1 MLRGLVWLIAVL
13 PLSIWGQTQDS
24 LISPELI
31 GEVSVAT
38 CSTRPIPVSGATQNI
53 RIIQAKTIVEMGAQN
68 LADVL
73 QNQSG
78 ILISHDA
85 QLGTG
90 INLQGLSGQSIKIL
104 INGAPMG
111 GRLNGNIDISQIPAN
126 QIEQIEIIEGPM
138 SVLFGSDA
146 IGGVIN
152 IITKKAFTRKTAA
165 HIKSYVDGVNNANFD
180 ADLSFPVSYRPIG
193 LQLNVGRHFFG
204 GMDLDT
210 SNRIYDWKPKTRVFG
225 GFNFNIRGEFTQHLV
240 RGNYF
245 NESML
250 DRSNAEYNLISV
262 TGYNN
267 RFTTQRADLAWQTQT
282 TFHIGNKYVS
292 AKFNNSWNGFERHNA
307 LTRRNLVTGDETP
320 SFIGET
326 DTTTNHIF
334 NSRGF
339 FEIQSRK
346 KTPIE
351 KYNRNN
357 PTHQKP
363 WVPKVTRITT
373 LLGYDANRESLNTAR
388 IGDDKN
394 ITDLGLFV
402 QTDYKPNKNIQI
414 QPSLRLNF
422 NSRFGEAILKE
433 TPNLKFTPIIPSI
446 QTKFTQG
453 KSVWRASYAKGY
465 RAPTLKELYF
475 LFVDINH
482 NVRGNDNLQAE
493 VAHNATI
500 SHRYLTNINYS
511 EQRRINIESQTKL
524 FYNRVNQQIQLSLLD
539 PSTQLYQYINVGKLY
554 SGGGGLDVNISTWA
568 QRSKQILVT
577 INPGIDFIQSKSQ
590 LNATAN
596 WVGFS
601 TVQGKFNVKLSKVRS
616 GSSLQIFSRFN
627 GQTQGFL
634 ANGDTYEILPYTLFD
649 INASQEIKALGKH
662 TPIQLQLGCKNL
674 FNVTQRAGAQTA
686 GIHGS
691 GGTLNISPGRAIFAS
706 ITISFQ

>member
-1 MLRGLVWLIAVL
+1 MLRGFAWLVFVL
-13 PLSIWGQTQDS
+13 PLTVLGQSQDS
-24 LISPELI
+24 LVNIETI

-38 CSTRPIPVSGATQNI
+38 CSTRPSPVSGATQNI

-78 ILISHDA
+78 ILISQDA

-104 INGAPMG
+104 VNGAPMG

-152 IITKKAFTRKTAA
+152 IITKKAFTGKSNANV
-165 HIKSYVDGVNNANFD
+165 KSYVDGVNNTNFD
-180 ADLSFPVSYRPIG
+180 ADMTFPASQHRAG
-193 LQLNVGRHFFG
+193 LQLNAGRHFFG

-210 SNRIYDWKPKTRVFG
+210 TNRVFDWKPKTKVYG
-225 GFNFNIRGEFTQHLV
+225 GLNYRFQNTKTQHLL

-245 NESML
+245 HESML

-267 RFTTQRADLAWQTQT
+267 RFTTQRADLAWQIQT
-282 TFHIGNKYVS
+282 RFSLGNKQIS
-292 AKFNNSWNGFERHNA
+292 AKFNNSWNGFKRHNA
-307 LTRRNLVTGDETP
+307 ITRRNLVTGDETP

-334 NSRGF
+334 NARGF
-339 FEIQSRK
+339 FEIYNK
-346 KTPIE
+346 KAASSGNTDQ
-351 KYNRNN
+351 N
-357 PTHQKP
+357 
-363 WVPKVTRITT
+363 T
-373 LLGYDANRESLNTAR
+373 LLWGYDANQEYLNTAR
-388 IGDDKN
+388 IGSNRN

-402 QTDYKPNKNIQI
+402 QSDIKPNNFILI
-414 QPSLRLNF
+414 QPSLRVNF
-422 NSRFGEAILKE
+422 NSRFGETILKE
-433 TPNLKFTPIIPSI
+433 TPNLKFTPIIPSL
-446 QTKFTQG
+446 QTKFTKG
-453 KSVWRASYAKGY
+453 KSIWRASYAKGY

-482 NVRGNDNLQAE
+482 NVRGNANLNAE
-493 VAHNATI
+493 VAHNAMV
-500 SHRYLTNINYS
+500 SHGYRTYINFS
-511 EQRRINIESQTKL
+511 QQSRINIETQTKL

-554 SGGGGLDVNISTWA
+554 SGGGGFDMNIYTWP
-568 QRSKQILVT
+568 QRSKQILLT
-577 INPGIDFIQSKSQ
+577 FNPGIDFIQSKSQ
-590 LNATAN
+590 IDAKSN
-596 WVGFS
+596 WIGFS
-601 TVQGKFNVKLSKVRS
+601 TVQGKFNVKLSRVRS

-627 GQTQGFL
+627 GRTQGFL
-634 ANGDTYEILPYTLFD
+634 TNGDTYQILPYTLFD
-649 INASQEIKALGKH
+649 INASKEVKVLGKH
-662 TPIQLQLGCKNL
+662 NPLQLQLGCKNI
-674 FNVTQRAGAQTA
+674 FNVTQRVGAQTG
-686 GIHGS
+686 GIHGN
-691 GGTLNISPGRAIFAS
+691 GGTLNISPGRAIFATL
-706 ITISFQ
+706 ILNFR

>member
-1 MLRGLVWLIAVL
+1 MLRGLAWLIAVL
-13 PLSIWGQTQDS
+13 PLSVLGQSQDS
-24 LISPELI
+24 LIGPELI
-31 GEVSVAT
+31 DEVSIAT
-38 CSTRPIPVSGATQNI
+38 FSTKPSPVSGATQNI
-53 RIIQAKTIVEMGAQN
+53 RVIQAKTIAEMGAQN

-78 ILISHDA
+78 ILISQDA

-111 GRLNGNIDISQIPAN
+111 GRLNGNIDISQIPTN

-146 IGGVIN
+146 ISGVIN
-152 IITKKAFTRKTAA
+152 IITKKAYTEKTIA
-165 HIKSYVDGVNNANFD
+165 HIKSYVDGTHNTNFD
-180 ADLSFPVSYRPIG
+180 VDISFPASHLRSG
-193 LQLNVGRHFFG
+193 LQLNVGRQFFG

-210 SNRIYDWKPKTRVFG
+210 FNRGYDWKPKTRIFG
-225 GFNFNIRGEFTQHLV
+225 GFNYNTRSDFSQHLV

-282 TFHIGNKYVS
+282 QFQMGKNFVS
-292 AKFNNSWNGFERHNA
+292 AKFNTSWNGFERRNA
-307 LTRRNLVTGDETP
+307 LTRRNLVTGEETP

-334 NSRGF
+334 NARGF
-339 FEIQSRK
+339 FEIHSRK
-346 KTPIE
+346 KTPKE
-351 KYNRNN
+351 KYNRDN
-357 PTHQKP
+357 PTLQMP
-363 WVPKVTRITT
+363 WEPKITRITT
-373 LLGYDANRESLNTAR
+373 LLGYDANHESLNTSR
-388 IGDDKN
+388 IGANRN
-394 ITDLGLFV
+394 ITDIGLFL

-422 NSRFGEAILKE
+422 NSRFGETILKE
-433 TPNLKFTPIIPSI
+433 TRNLKFTPVIPSV
-446 QTKFTQG
+446 QTKFTHG

-482 NVRGNDNLQAE
+482 NVKGNSNLQAE

-500 SHRYLTNINYS
+500 SHRYQTYIKYS
-511 EQRRINIESQTKL
+511 ERGQIHVEAQTKI

-539 PSTQLYQYINVGKLY
+539 PSNQLYQYINVGKLY
-554 SGGGGLDVNISTWA
+554 SGGGGMDLTIGS
-568 QRSKQILVT
+568 RPHKLKQILLTV
-577 INPGIDFIQSKSQ
+577 NPGIDFIQSQSQ
-590 LNATAN
+590 LNSNAN

-601 TVQGKFNVKLSKVRS
+601 TIQGKFNVKLSKVRS
-616 GSSLQIFSRFN
+616 GSSLQIFSRFS

-634 ANGDTYEILPYTLFD
+634 ANGDTYQILPYTLFD
-649 INASQEIKALGKH
+649 INASKEIKALGKH
-662 TPIQLQLGCKNL
+662 HPIQLQMGCKNL
-674 FNVTQRAGAQTA
+674 FNITQRTGTQTG

-691 GGTLNISPGRAIFAS
+691 GGMLNISPGRAIFAS
-706 ITISFQ
+706 ITLSFQ

>member
-1 MLRGLVWLIAVL
+1 MLRGFAWLVFVL
-13 PLSIWGQTQDS
+13 PLSVLGQSQDS
-24 LISPELI
+24 LIEIETI

-38 CSTRPIPVSGATQNI
+38 CSTRPSPVSGATQNI

-78 ILISHDA
+78 ILISQDA

-104 INGAPMG
+104 VNGAPMG

-152 IITKKAFTRKTAA
+152 IITKKAFTGKSNANV
-165 HIKSYVDGVNNANFD
+165 KSYVDGVNNTNFD
-180 ADLSFPVSYRPIG
+180 ADMIFPASQHRAG
-193 LQLNVGRHFFG
+193 LQLNAGRHFFG

-210 SNRIYDWKPKTRVFG
+210 SNRVYDWKPKTKVYG
-225 GFNFNIRGEFTQHLV
+225 GLNYRFQNTKTQHLL

-245 NESML
+245 HESML

-267 RFTTQRADLAWQTQT
+267 RFTTQRADIAWQAQT
-282 TFHIGNKYVS
+282 RFTVGNKIVS
-292 AKFNNSWNGFERHNA
+292 AKFNNSWNGFNRYNVI
-307 LTRRNLVTGDETP
+307 TRRNLVTGDETP
-320 SFIGET
+320 SYIGET

-334 NSRGF
+334 NARGF
-339 FEIQSRK
+339 FEVYNNAQAS
-346 KTPIE
+346 KT
-351 KYNRNN
+351 KNTNSML
-357 PTHQKP
+357 
-363 WVPKVTRITT
+363 W
-373 LLGYDANRESLNTAR
+373 GYDANREYLNTAR
-388 IGDDKN
+388 IGTNRN

-402 QTDYKPNKNIQI
+402 QSDYKINNSILI
-414 QPSLRLNF
+414 QPSLRVNF

-433 TPNLKFTPIIPSI
+433 TPNLKFTPIIPSL
-446 QTKFTQG
+446 QTKFIKG
-453 KSVWRASYAKGY
+453 KSIWRASYAKGY

-482 NVRGNDNLQAE
+482 NVRGNATLQAE
-493 VAHNATI
+493 VAHNATV
-500 SHRYLTNINYS
+500 SHRYRTYINIA
-511 EQRRINIESQTKL
+511 QQHRINIETQTKV

-539 PSTQLYQYINVGKLY
+539 PSTQLYQYINIGKLY
-554 SGGGGLDVNISTWA
+554 SGGGGLDINISTWP
-568 QRSKQILVT
+568 QRSKQILLTV
-577 INPGIDFIQSKSQ
+577 NPGIDFIQSKSQ
-590 LNATAN
+590 IDANAN

-601 TVQGKFNVKLSKVRS
+601 TIQGKFNVKLSKVRS

-627 GQTQGFL
+627 GHTQGFL
-634 ANGDTYEILPYTLFD
+634 ANGNTYEILPYTLFD
-649 INASQEIKALGKH
+649 INASKEIKALGKH
-662 TPIQLQLGCKNL
+662 NPVQLQLGCKNV
-674 FNVTQRAGAQTA
+674 FNVTQRVGAQTG

-706 ITISFQ
+706 LIISMR

>member
-1 MLRGLVWLIAVL
+1 MLRGFAWLLVIM
-13 PLSIWGQTQDS
+13 PLTVWGQSQDS
-24 LISPELI
+24 LTNLELM

-38 CSTRPIPVSGATQNI
+38 ISSRPSPVSGATQNI
-53 RIIQAKTIVEMGAQN
+53 RIIQAKTIAQMGAQN

-78 ILISHDA
+78 ILISQDA

-90 INLQGLSGQSIKIL
+90 INLQGLRGQSIKIL
-104 INGAPMG
+104 VNGAPMG
-111 GRLNGNIDISQIPAN
+111 GRLNGNIDISQIPSN

-152 IITKKAFTRKTAA
+152 IITKQAYMGKSNATV
-165 HIKSYVDGVNNANFD
+165 KSYIDGVNNTNLD
-180 ADLSFPVSYRPIG
+180 ADVTFPLSYQRAG
-193 LQLNVGRHFFG
+193 LQLNAGRHFFG

-210 SNRIYDWKPKTRVFG
+210 SNRVYDWKPKTRVYG
-225 GFNFNIRGEFTQHLV
+225 GFNYRFQNRNSQQLV

-245 NESML
+245 HESML

-282 TFHIGNKYVS
+282 RFSLGNKQIS
-292 AKFNNSWNGFERHNA
+292 AKFNNSWNGFKRYNA
-307 LTRRNLVTGDETP
+307 ITRRNLVTGDETP

-334 NSRGF
+334 NARGF
-339 FEIQSRK
+339 FEIYNK
-346 KTPIE
+346 KAASSGNT
-351 KYNRNN
+351 YQN
-357 PTHQKP
+357 
-363 WVPKVTRITT
+363 T
-373 LLGYDANRESLNTAR
+373 LLWGYDANREYLNTAR
-388 IGDDKN
+388 IGSDRN
-394 ITDLGLFV
+394 ITDVGLFA
-402 QTDYKPNKNIQI
+402 QSDIRPNKFVLI
-414 QPSLRLNF
+414 QPSLRVNF
-422 NSRFGEAILKE
+422 NSRFGEAILKQ
-433 TPNLKFTPIIPSI
+433 TPNLKFTPIIPSL
-446 QTKFTQG
+446 QTKFVKG

-482 NVRGNDNLQAE
+482 NVRGNVHLQAE
-493 VAHNATI
+493 VAHNAMV
-500 SHRYLTNINYS
+500 SHRYITNIRNH
-511 EQRRINIESQTKL
+511 ERARFNIELQTKL

-554 SGGGGLDVNISTWA
+554 SGGGGLDINLNTWPH
-568 QRSKQILVT
+568 REKQILLTV
-577 INPGIDFIQSKSQ
+577 NPGLDFIQSKSQ
-590 LNATAN
+590 LNESAN

-601 TVQGKFNVKLSKVRS
+601 TVQGKFNLKLSRVRS

-627 GQTQGFL
+627 GRTQGFL
-634 ANGDTYEILPYTLFD
+634 ANGDTYQIQPYTLFD
-649 INASQEIKALGKH
+649 INASKEIKVLGKH
-662 TPIQLQLGCKNL
+662 NPLQLQLGCKNV
-674 FNVTQRAGAQTA
+674 FNVTQRVGAQTG

-691 GGTLNISPGRAIFAS
+691 GGNLNISPGRAIFATL
-706 ITISFQ
+706 ILHFR

>member
-1 MLRGLVWLIAVL
+1 MLRGFAWLVFVL
-13 PLSIWGQTQDS
+13 PLSVLGQSQDS
-24 LISPELI
+24 LIEIETI

-38 CSTRPIPVSGATQNI
+38 CSTRPSPVSGATQNI

-78 ILISHDA
+78 ILISQDA

-104 INGAPMG
+104 VNGAPMG

-126 QIEQIEIIEGPM
+126 QVEQIEIIEGPM

-152 IITKKAFTRKTAA
+152 IITKKAFTGKSNANV
-165 HIKSYVDGVNNANFD
+165 KSYVDGVNNTNFD
-180 ADLSFPVSYRPIG
+180 ADMTFPASQHRAG
-193 LQLNVGRHFFG
+193 LQLNAGRHFFG

-210 SNRIYDWKPKTRVFG
+210 SNRVYDWKPKTKVYG
-225 GFNFNIRGEFTQHLV
+225 GLNYRFQNTKTQHLL

-245 NESML
+245 HESML

-267 RFTTQRADLAWQTQT
+267 RFKTQRADIAWQAQT
-282 TFHIGNKYVS
+282 RFTVGNKIVS
-292 AKFNNSWNGFERHNA
+292 AKFNNSWNGFNRYNVI
-307 LTRRNLVTGDETP
+307 TRRNLVTGDETP
-320 SFIGET
+320 SYIGET

-334 NSRGF
+334 NARGF
-339 FEIQSRK
+339 FEVYNNAQAS
-346 KTPIE
+346 KT
-351 KYNRNN
+351 KNTNSML
-357 PTHQKP
+357 
-363 WVPKVTRITT
+363 W
-373 LLGYDANRESLNTAR
+373 GYDANREYLNTAR
-388 IGDDKN
+388 IGTNRN

-402 QTDYKPNKNIQI
+402 QSDYKINNFILI
-414 QPSLRLNF
+414 QPSLRVNF

-433 TPNLKFTPIIPSI
+433 TPNLKFTPIIPSL
-446 QTKFTQG
+446 QTKFTKG
-453 KSVWRASYAKGY
+453 KSIWRASYAKGY

-482 NVRGNDNLQAE
+482 NVRGNANLQAE
-493 VAHNATI
+493 VAHNATV
-500 SHRYLTNINYS
+500 SHRYRTYINFS
-511 EQRRINIESQTKL
+511 QQHRINIETQTKV

-554 SGGGGLDVNISTWA
+554 SGGGGLDINISTWP
-568 QRSKQILVT
+568 QRSKQILLTV
-577 INPGIDFIQSKSQ
+577 NPGIDFIQSKSQ
-590 LNATAN
+590 IDANAN

-601 TVQGKFNVKLSKVRS
+601 TIQGKFNVKLSKVRS

-627 GQTQGFL
+627 GHTQGFL
-634 ANGDTYEILPYTLFD
+634 ANGNTYEILPYTLFD
-649 INASQEIKALGKH
+649 INASKEIKALGKH
-662 TPIQLQLGCKNL
+662 NPVQLQLGCKNV
-674 FNVTQRAGAQTA
+674 FNVTQRIGAQTG

-706 ITISFQ
+706 LIISMR